1 MKKLLFT
8 ILIFLTGVRA
18 HPGGIQNPQYTDGW
32 NCGFEGIFGA
42 RFGKEGEIVWG
53 KNSQN
58 GERYKLSELEWG
70 HTPALYAGAKIDG
83 GYKRF
88 EISFSS
94 IFFFPTKFGIMK
106 DSDWAQDYGYET
118 GDTSTK
124 TNYSESDNKIKN
136 GFDLELSFAF
146 KFYPT
151 YFLTLRPKISV
162 TYHQMKFN
170 AMGGT
175 YWYGND
181 RSNQI
186 NHNAYYYPYDDPA
199 HSHSGSLPDTP
210 SVKYSLQNVYFW
222 TGIQADFFPTPRILL
237 SLATEAAPL
246 AYMNSCDEHVKRE
259 IIYKNTSLS
268 AFYAVRQS
276 LRIQFN
282 FKNNLS
288 LALNFCGMLTGE
300 TVGTT
305 YEKQGNEDSYRKYY
319 DSSGAYSIYLD
330 IGISVKFVL

>member
-1 MKKLLFT
+1 
-8 ILIFLTGVRA
+8 
-18 HPGGIQNPQYTDGW
+18 
-32 NCGFEGIFGA
+32 
-42 RFGKEGEIVWG
+42 
-53 KNSQN
+53 
-58 GERYKLSELEWG
+58 
-70 HTPALYAGAKIDG
+70 
-83 GYKRF
+83 
-88 EISFSS
+88 
-94 IFFFPTKFGIMK
+94 
-106 DSDWAQDYGYET
+106 
-118 GDTSTK
+118 
-124 TNYSESDNKIKN
+124 
-136 GFDLELSFAF
+136 
-146 KFYPT
+146 
-151 YFLTLRPKISV
+151 
-162 TYHQMKFN
+162 MKFN

-181 RSNQI
+181 KANNTKFNS
-186 NHNAYYYPYDDPA
+186 YYPYDDSA

-210 SVKYSLQNVYFW
+210 LVKYSLQNVYFW